1 MKVAEENDIRETEQ
15 RGSRVLLRY
24 SFVILLL
31 TLVVIG
37 IIFRTIQTAFVDNKE
52 WQKIAEQQKRP
63 DRLVYPSRGN
73 IYSADGR
80 LMATSV
86 PRYYTYIDFKAEG
99 FKVDTFLYSKQNGVD
114 SLAFYLAKHL
124 GGKTASAYKAYLLK
138 GLSSKHRQYEVY
150 GPKVSYSQLK
160 EMKSYPFLRL
170 GRNKSGFYAHEM
182 VERQRPFGSLAS
194 RTIGDIF
201 GEIDSTGVTKGRNG
215 LEMQYDSLLRG
226 VPGLNAVRRV
236 NGAWTN
242 IVEVEPIEGMD
253 VRSTIDIEIQ
263 DVTEKSL
270 IDMLVSTDAES
281 GTAIVMEVK
290 TGEIKA
296 ITNMGRIRTGV
307 YGETKNHAVAD
318 MLEPG
323 STFKVASIM
332 VALEDGKCQ
341 PSDLVDTGNGIYPYA
356 GQKIR
361 DHNWYRG
368 GYGVITVE
376 EAIWFSSNIGVARKI
391 IDGYANQPEKFVE
404 GIHRLGLTEDL
415 KIEIPGAGHSIIRM
429 PDKTKSNWS
438 ATALP
443 WMSFGYETQIP
454 PIYTLTFFNAIANNG
469 TMIRPVFTKEI
480 LKNGKT
486 VQSFSTEVVKSSICS
501 NRTLRIMQ
509 GMLEGVVE
517 KGTGKPVFSKS
528 VKIAGKTGTAQI
540 AEGGRYQG
548 SGHQVSFAGYFPAD
562 NPEFSCMVLIRRPRI
577 GYPSGGTMSGGVVKS
592 IAEKIS
598 ANRMRYDI
606 REVMAD
612 SLAIPV
618 PSPKAG
624 DMQALRQVLR
634 KLDIKTQ
641 ADEIESPWV
650 LAKAEQNRVELNN
663 INTSKG
669 LVPRVIGMGA
679 KDAVYLL
686 ESAGLKVELVGLGE
700 VVKQSIQHGA
710 QAVKGQTI
718 TITLQ

>member
-1 MKVAEENDIRETEQ
+1 MAEEKEIREPEQ
-15 RGSRVLLRY
+15 RGSQVLLRY
-24 SFVILLL
+24 SVVILLL

-52 WQKIAEQQKRP
+52 WLKIAELQKRP

-73 IYSADGR
+73 IYSSDGR

-99 FKVDTFLYSKQNGVD
+99 LNVDTFLKSKQNGVD
-114 SLAFYLAKHL
+114 SLAFYLAKNL
-124 GGKTASAYKAYLLK
+124 GGKTASGYKAHLLQ
-138 GLSSKHRQYEVY
+138 GLSSKSRQYEVY
-150 GPKVSYSQLK
+150 GPKVSYTQLK
-160 EMKSYPFLRL
+160 EMRTYPFLRL
-170 GRNKSGFYAHEM
+170 GRNKSGFYNKEM

-194 RTIGDIF
+194 RTIGDVF

-215 LEMQYDSLLRG
+215 LEMQYDSLLQG

-253 VRSTIDIEIQ
+253 IRSTIDIEIQ
-263 DVTEKSL
+263 DITEKSL
-270 IDMLVSTDAES
+270 IDMLKSTDAES

-290 TGEIKA
+290 TGEVKA
-296 ITNMGRIRTGV
+296 ITNMARIRTGV

-318 MLEPG
+318 LLEPG

-341 PSDLVDTGNGIYPYA
+341 PSDLVDTGNGIFPYA
-356 GQKIR
+356 KQKIR
-361 DHNWYRG
+361 DHNWHRG

-391 IDGYANQPEKFVE
+391 IDGYVNQPEKFVE
-404 GIHRLGLTEDL
+404 GIYRLGLAEDL
-415 KIEIPGAGHSIIRM
+415 RIEIPGAGHSIIRM
-429 PDKTKSNWS
+429 PNKTRSNWS

-454 PIYTLTFFNAIANNG
+454 PIYTLTFFNAIANG
-469 TMIRPVFTKEI
+469 GEMVRPIFTKEI
-480 LKNGKT
+480 MKNGET
-486 VQSFSTEVVKSSICS
+486 VQRFSTEVVKSSICS
-501 NRTLRIMQ
+501 DRTLRIIQ

-517 KGTGKPVFSKS
+517 KGTGKPAHSDAI
-528 VKIAGKTGTAQI
+528 KIAGKTGTAQI
-540 AEGGRYQG
+540 AEGGSYQG

-562 NPEFSCMVLIRRPRI
+562 DPEFSCMVLIRRPRI
-577 GYPSGGTMSGGVVKS
+577 GYPSGGTMSGGVAKS

-606 REVMAD
+606 REVAAD
-612 SLAIPV
+612 SLAV
-618 PSPKAG
+618 PFPTPKAG
-624 DMQALRQVLR
+624 DAQALQQVLR
-634 KLDIKTQ
+634 KLDIKVEANQ
-641 ADEIESPWV
+641 VESPWV
-650 LAKAEQNRVELNN
+650 LAKVNDTRVELDD
-663 INTSKG
+663 ISIRKG
-669 LVPRVIGMGA
+669 LVPRVVGMGA

-686 ESAGLKVELVGLGE
+686 EDAGLKVELMGLGR
-700 VVKQSIQHGA
+700 VVKQSIQPGA